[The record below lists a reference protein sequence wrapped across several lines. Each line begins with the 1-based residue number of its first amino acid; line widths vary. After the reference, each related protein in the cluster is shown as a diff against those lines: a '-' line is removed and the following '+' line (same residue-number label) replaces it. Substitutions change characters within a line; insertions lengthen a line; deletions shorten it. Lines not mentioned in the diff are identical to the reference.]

1 MDRYTIGPASWV
13 EMTERVLIGPFLTR
27 AAAALEADLRGRALL
42 ARPDLLR
49 VTSHWLPEAYFE
61 FQFGEAGIRPDV
73 AEVVRAL
80 KSDHDDLTIADWLAT
95 PQPQLATMT
104 PLGWLDAGRSV
115 RRVLDAAESAGPAS

>member
-1 MDRYTIGPASWV
+1 
-13 EMTERVLIGPFLTR
+13 MTERVLMGPFLTR
-27 AAAALEADLRGRALL
+27 EAAALKADLNSRAIL

-61 FQFGEAGIRPDV
+61 FQFGGTGIRDDV

-80 KSDHDDLTIADWLAT
+80 KSEYDDITIADWLVT
-95 PQPQLATMT
+95 PHPLLTTMT

-115 RRVLDAAESAGPAS
+115 RRVLDAIPSNDPT